1 MQILNTE
8 SAEKPLK
15 TREEA
20 RSQFNF
26 VGKSIR
32 AWAREHGVQ
41 ASTVYEVLSGRQLG
55 EYGEAHK
62 VAVLLGIKHGTVEQ

>member
-1 MQILNTE
+1 MQTSNAST
-8 SAEKPLK
+8 AKRPLK
-15 TREEA
+15 SREEA
-20 RSQFNF
+20 RSQFSY

-41 ASTVYEVLSGRQLG
+41 ASTVYEVLSGRQQG

-62 VAVLLGIKHGTVEQ
+62 VAVLLGIKDGVVE